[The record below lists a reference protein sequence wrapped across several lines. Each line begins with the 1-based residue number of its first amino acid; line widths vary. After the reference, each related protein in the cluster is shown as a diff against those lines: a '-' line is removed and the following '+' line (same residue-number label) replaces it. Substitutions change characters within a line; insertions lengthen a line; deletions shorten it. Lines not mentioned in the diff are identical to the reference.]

1 MSTVCLLRWR
11 IVVQES
17 KCFQFPV
24 FSISGKLV
32 CLVHYSTQEKK
43 KKIFR
48 GNTGPKDTKLRV
60 SSKCALR
67 CAFLFLW
74 HYMFPISLFQIQN
87 EYRQFQRR
95 NNCQL
100 LENMFTCYRYNRC
113 IRKVDIFYKFCR
125 TNEKNGRK
133 IILFLFF
140 KSK

>member
-1 MSTVCLLRWR
+1 MWCKSLNAFSSLCFPS
-11 IVVQES
+11 VVNWFVLFTIQP
-17 KCFQFPV
+17 K
-24 FSISGKLV
+24 
-32 CLVHYSTQEKK
+32 KK